1 MILRLFPVFPRMTRK
16 TTGTRAVGYYANKNL
31 GLSTWRTL
39 WVNSVTSKPI
49 YHLSYYTGDNVAT
62 QAQVESP
69 RSRSFRWE
77 ELGVDLTDLEALA
90 ERV

>member
-1 MILRLFPVFPRMTRK
+1 MVS
-16 TTGTRAVGYYANKNL
+16 YYANKNL
-31 GLSTWRTL
+31 GLSILRTA
-39 WVNSVTSKPI
+39 WVNSITSKPI
-49 YHLSYYTGDNVAT
+49 YYPSYYTGDNVAT

-77 ELGVDLTDLEALA
+77 ELGIDLTDLEALA